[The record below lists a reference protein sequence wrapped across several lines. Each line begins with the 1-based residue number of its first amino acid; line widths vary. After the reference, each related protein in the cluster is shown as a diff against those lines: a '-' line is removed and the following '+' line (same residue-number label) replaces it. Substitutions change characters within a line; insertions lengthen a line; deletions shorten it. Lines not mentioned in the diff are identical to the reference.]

1 MDLDEE
7 IRRLEEELKRK
18 KEQRRKIQELG
29 NSGVLHT
36 QQTDENS
43 RSTKK
48 STDFTTEDTNQ
59 HIKDVNEESMYAK
72 KGEQIDTETT
82 NKSFLEKTFQ
92 KRSGTTDKG
101 KKYEDM
107 IMANVILQMVSD
119 TKIAD
124 FNISSNDA
132 SFGDF
137 DDVVIQIETDRGI
150 ETTAMQLKHSSR
162 GNLAIQQLASKRG
175 DFSIS
180 KYFNSA
186 QNLLDKAQQFILFTN
201 NKLNIPD
208 KPKFKLEGE
217 EFYLESKKVLPSE
230 SSYEVSEISK
240 NVNYCYKFEIIED
253 QRTKENLEKVH
264 QYQTFF
270 DRFRLYTNQEPL
282 ETLTTSTMDRF
293 TKMFCSNEEIFN
305 AYFKFISEWSMKQ
318 GTKEKLSKKLTQRLI
333 ALRLL
338 SPHIEPLAFGPVSD
352 EMTILRDAICHFD
365 ITLLGKEGSNEVKK
379 LWGDLNKN
387 IDLKE
392 LNQVRSRYCLSS
404 ANISTVENL
413 DANMLSQLLWLMD
426 KCPLIVKEHE
436 NVEKAIQLCRDTK
449 FVLLGEGKCKK
460 WMKVRS
466 LFHNLSDLESKLESF
481 EKVLKKF
488 TISLQGKN
496 AFNLETAF
504 EQNED
509 FLKHVTVNKLLEMS
523 NGSCYIGGQKETFPN
538 IYIDR
543 YLSVNII
550 DIKYLE
556 HVNQNTVIVLNCEEN
571 LEQLKVSKKHILL
584 DINDFLS
591 NRDSKIS
598 RTPVIIITKNK
609 CSESEFH
616 KICSKII
623 DSKIVHHFNFLN
635 NKTLEWIRSRG
646 DISELR
652 NYKLSD
658 HSKNEKEFW
667 SFDLNNNINLITG
680 DPGMGKTELTKSL
693 KNNCCSKHWTVI
705 MTPQDINSLCK
716 TLQTCDVS
724 DYLNRFESFILNEK
738 YRHLER
744 FDREFFKMC
753 LVQNNVVYV
762 WDALDEILT
771 INLDVVSDLILILS
785 QKGFI
790 QWVTARQH
798 LMSFLETKFNVL
810 SMGINQFSETE
821 QEDYIRKR
829 FSSIISS
836 DDMERTIEKIKS
848 TFAFTKHIDI
858 LGIPLQIYML
868 TEIFRQNK
876 EIYLELLN
884 NKFILTDLYRYFIDG
899 KFKAFFGGKVP
910 LNDDYWEEDV
920 RKKKEEKLKQY
931 EKFALELMF
940 PEESLKQLKI
950 DCSRDVNLVSEDFAT
965 VGIVTGLPN
974 GIPQFVHASF
984 AEYFVSLYFSRN
996 FEVLQPG
1003 IFFDQKYNNIRFFF
1017 DMLVGEKSPAHI
1029 AILYRDFAE
1038 LRNFNHGII
1047 KRKDECGR
1055 SGLHLICSWG
1065 QRYPRLNVH
1074 ESNDGYVIED
1084 GNRRF
1089 NDLLETREYFDAL
1102 LFVLNICEMSEDLLF
1117 KITPLECSRE
1127 SESLGAELQLLE
1139 SGKLQIQLSYSKN
1152 DRINILYHS
1161 ARLGYEEV
1169 IKLVTSEN
1177 FGPCYKEVNFRTA
1190 SLGETLLSVASK
1202 KGNTTVAEY
1211 LVKCGAEINRADRKG
1226 QTPLYAASVTGQE
1239 KTVECLVKWG
1249 AEINRIDQLGRT
1261 PLWAASWY
1269 AYNEIVQFLA
1279 KNGAET
1285 NTADNE
1291 NRTPLHAASRNGNE
1305 SIVECLVKYGAEI
1318 NRAGRMD
1325 EIPLYAASW
1334 YGHEKTVECIV
1345 KCGAEVNRTDEDGRP
1360 PLYAASWNGHEKIAE
1375 YLVKCGAEIN
1385 RENSNGVTPLYA
1397 ASENGHEKTVTC
1409 LVKCGAEINR
1419 SNKRGGTPLFVA
1431 ALMGHE
1437 KVVECLVKHRAK
1449 INSADNASRTPLYIA
1464 SWNGYENIV
1473 QCLVKNGAEINGTD
1487 NAGRTPLHAASRNG
1501 NQNIV
1506 ECLVKCGAEINRAD
1520 SDGCTPLYRASENQ
1534 HTKVAEF
1541 LLANGA
1547 H

>member
-1 MDLDEE
+1 MDSGSDEE
-7 IRRLEEELKRK
+7 IRRWKEDLKCK
-18 KEQRRKIQELG
+18 IEQRKREKREQRNTTL
-29 NSGVLHT
+29 S
-36 QQTDENS
+36 QTRQSEERL
-43 RSTKK
+43 RSTKT
-48 STDFTTEDTNQ
+48 STDLITEDTNQ
-59 HIKDVNEESMYAK
+59 HTKNATEESVYPK
-72 KGEQIDTETT
+72 KSGQIDIETT
-82 NKSFLEKTFQ
+82 NKSFREKTFQ

-119 TKIAD
+119 TKITD

-137 DDVVIQIETDRGI
+137 DDVVIQIETDRGT

-186 QNLLDKAQQFILFTN
+186 QNLLDKAQRFVLFTN

-208 KPKFKLEGE
+208 KAKFKLEGE
-217 EFYLESKKVLPSE
+217 EFYLEPKKVLASE
-230 SSYEVSEISK
+230 SSYEVLEISK

-270 DRFRLYTNQEPL
+270 NRFRLYTNQEPL
-282 ETLTTSTMDRF
+282 ETLATSTMDRF

-305 AYFKFISEWSMKQ
+305 AYFKFISEWSMEQ
-318 GTKEKLSKKLTQRLI
+318 GTKEKLSKKCTQRLI

-338 SPHIEPLAFGPVSD
+338 SPHIEPLVFGPVSD
-352 EMTILRDAICHFD
+352 EMNILRDAICHFD
-365 ITLLGKEGSNEVKK
+365 ITLLGKEGSNELKK

-387 IDLKE
+387 IDLKK
-392 LNQVRSRYCLSS
+392 LNKVRSRYCLSS

-413 DANMLSQLLWLMD
+413 DANVLTQLLWLMD

-449 FVLLGEGKCKK
+449 FVLIGEGKCKK

-466 LFHNLSDLESKLESF
+466 VFLNLSDLESKLESW

-543 YLSVNII
+543 YLSVTMI

-571 LEQLKVSKKHILL
+571 LEQLKVSKKHILI

-591 NRDSKIS
+591 NRDSKIY
-598 RTPVIIITKNK
+598 RTPVVIITKNK

-623 DSKIVHHFNFLN
+623 DSKIVHHFDFLY

-652 NYKLSD
+652 NYKLSNY
-658 HSKNEKEFW
+658 SQNEKEFW

-693 KNNCCSKHWTVI
+693 KNNCCFKHWTVI
-705 MTPQDINSLCK
+705 MTPQDINSLSK
-716 TLQTCDVS
+716 TLQTCDAS

-753 LVQNNVVYV
+753 LEQNNVVYV
-762 WDALDEILT
+762 WDALDEILI
-771 INLDVVSDLILILS
+771 INVDVVSDLILILS

-829 FSSIISS
+829 LSSIILS

-858 LGIPLQIYML
+858 LGIPLQIFML

-876 EIYLELLN
+876 ETCLELN
-884 NKFILTDLYRYFIDG
+884 NKFLLTDLYRYFIDG
-899 KFKAFFGGKVP
+899 KFKVFFGGKVP
-910 LNDDYWEEDV
+910 LKGDYWEEEV
-920 RKKKEEKLKQY
+920 RKKKEDKLKQY
-931 EKFALELMF
+931 EKFALELIF
-940 PEESLKQLKI
+940 PEEILKELKI

-965 VGIVTGLPN
+965 VGIVTGS
-974 GIPQFVHASF
+974 QFVHASF
-984 AEYFVSLYFSRN
+984 AEYFVASYFSKN
-996 FEVLQPG
+996 FEMIRRD
-1003 IFFDQKYNNIRFFF
+1003 IFFDQKYNNVRFFF
-1017 DMLVGEKSPAHI
+1017 DMLIVKKSPVHI
-1029 AILYRDFAE
+1029 AVLYR
-1038 LRNFNHGII
+1038 NFEQLKSYNDEII
-1047 KRKDECGR
+1047 NRKDDGGR
-1055 SGLHLICSWG
+1055 SALHLICSWG
-1065 QRYPRLNVH
+1065 QRHPRLEVY
-1074 ESNDGYVIED
+1074 EEDDLYVID
-1084 GNRRF
+1084 DYF
-1089 NDLLETREYFDAL
+1089 FSDSLETREYFNAL
-1102 LFVLNICEMSEDLLF
+1102 LFLLNKCEISEHDLLF

-1127 SESLGAELQLLE
+1127 SESLGAELQLLQ
-1139 SGKLQIQLSYSKN
+1139 SRKLQLQQLYSTS

-1161 ARLGYEEV
+1161 ARLGYDEAIKGV
-1169 IKLVTSEN
+1169 ISEN
-1177 FGPCYKEVNFRTA
+1177 SGSSYKEVNFSTA
-1190 SLGETLLSVASK
+1190 RYSETPLLAASE
-1202 KGNTTVAEY
+1202 KGHTLVAEY
-1211 LVKCGAEINRADRKG
+1211 LVKCGAEVNRATHFGWR
-1226 QTPLYAASVTGQE
+1226 PLHAASSNGHY
-1239 KTVECLVKWG
+1239 KIVECLVKRG
-1249 AEINRIDQLGRT
+1249 AEINRSNNYDET
-1261 PLWAASWY
+1261 PLFAAC
-1269 AYNEIVQFLA
+1269 L
-1279 KNGAET
+1279 NGYEK
-1285 NTADNE
+1285 
-1291 NRTPLHAASRNGNE
+1291 
-1305 SIVECLVKYGAEI
+1305 IVECLVKYGAEI
-1318 NRAGRMD
+1318 NRFD
-1325 EIPLYAASW
+1325 S
-1334 YGHEKTVECIV
+1334 
-1345 KCGAEVNRTDEDGRP
+1345 DG
-1360 PLYAASWNGHEKIAE
+1360 W
-1375 YLVKCGAEIN
+1375 
-1385 RENSNGVTPLYA
+1385 TPLYA
-1397 ASENGHEKTVTC
+1397 ASSKGHYKTVEC
-1409 LVKCGAEINR
+1409 LVKYGAEINR
-1419 SNKRGGTPLFVA
+1419 ANSIGWTPLNTASLNGF
-1431 ALMGHE
+1431 E
-1437 KVVECLVKHRAK
+1437 KIVECLVTYGVEVNRAT
-1449 INSADNASRTPLYIA
+1449 NGGRTPLYSA
-1464 SWNGYENIV
+1464 SSNGHYKIV
-1473 QCLVKNGAEINGTD
+1473 ECLVKNGAEINQA
-1487 NAGRTPLHAASRNG
+1487 NNIGRTPLHAASSNG
-1501 NQNIV
+1501 HYKIV
-1506 ECLVKCGAEINRAD
+1506 EYLVKCGGEINRANK
-1520 SDGCTPLYRASENQ
+1520 DGWTPLYAASKYQ
-1534 HTKVAEF
+1534 HTKTVEF

-1547 H
+1547 K